1 MLFQAVLLISD
12 ILSRLPRQIIPV
24 TKMVGY
30 EVLLYSRMYEKASK
44 LTDPK
49 SHKAHLELKN
59 ENNFKWNAD
68 SVI

>member
-12 ILSRLPRQIIPV
+12 IFPRLPRQIIPV
-24 TKMVGY
+24 TKVVRY
-30 EVLLYSRMYEKASK
+30 EVLLYSRMYEKTSK

-49 SHKAHLELKN
+49 SHKSHLELKH
-59 ENNFKWNAD
+59 ENNFKGNAD